1 MEDVRKFHNSVKRN
15 LIQRTVK
22 PGQRALDVGCGF
34 GGDLA
39 KWRSCG
45 AKVTMCDPL
54 AASVAEAKS
63 RAKNMDML
71 PDVRFYVGDISA
83 CPKQKYDVICY
94 NFSLQ
99 YIFESHGLFFKTI
112 QEIKR
117 RLKKGGRL
125 IGCIPDSDK
134 IIMTE
139 EFRDPLG
146 NCFSRSGT
154 ETGHGRFGERLFVY
168 LSDTP
173 YYSEGPRPEPIAY
186 KDLLVTHLE
195 DLGIHLESWTPFR
208 SDFAISRFYSE
219 FIFVNI

>member
-45 AKVTMCDPL
+45 ANVTMCDPIL
-54 AASVAEAKS
+54 ASVTEAKS
-63 RAKNMDML
+63 RATAMGMI
-71 PDVRFYVGDISA
+71 PGVRIYTGDISA
-83 CPKQKYDVICY
+83 CPKQTYDVICY

-99 YIFESHGLFFKTI
+99 YIFEPPGLFFKTI

-117 RLKKGGRL
+117 RLKKNGRL
-125 IGCIPDSDK
+125 IGCIPDSDQ
-134 IIMTE
+134 IIMMD
-139 EFRDPLG
+139 EFRDSHG
-146 NCFSRSGT
+146 NCFSRNGV
-154 ETGHGRFGERLFVY
+154 ETGYGRFGEQLFVY

-173 YYSEGPRPEPIAY
+173 YYNDGPRTEPIAY

-195 DLGIHLESWTPFR
+195 NIGIRLESWTPFN
-208 SDFAISRFYSE
+208 SEFEISKFYSE
-219 FIFVNI
+219 FIFVNV